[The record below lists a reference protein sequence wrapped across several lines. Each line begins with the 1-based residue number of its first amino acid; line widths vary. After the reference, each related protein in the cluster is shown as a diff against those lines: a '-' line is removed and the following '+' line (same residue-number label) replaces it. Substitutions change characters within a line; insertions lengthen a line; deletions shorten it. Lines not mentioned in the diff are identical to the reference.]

1 MALLLDSHAALW
13 MIAASNRL
21 TPLAFEAL
29 SGGKHAVYLSVVSIW
44 ELEVKASLGK
54 LPLPHALWDDLDAG
68 GVITLSL
75 ERRHALAVS
84 SLPHH
89 HRDPFDRMLVAQAL
103 TEGMT
108 LVTADT
114 TLSAY
119 GVPILW

>member
-1 MALLLDSHAALW
+1 MNLLLDTHVLLLLIGDQSHLKSQTLEAIFAPFSIVAFSMATVWEAEIKQAKGALT
-13 MIAASNRL
+13 L
-21 TPLAFEAL
+21 PDQ
-29 SGGKHAVYLSVVSIW
+29 IW
-44 ELEVKASLGK
+44 AKLEVLGYAQ
-54 LPLPHALWDDLDAG
+54 LS
-68 GVITLSL
+68 IT
-75 ERRHALAVS
+75 RRHCEAAAR
-84 SLPHH
+84 LPHH